1 MESWTNRSNGPSE
14 TGVQT
19 LVEGQCE
26 SKSDNSGPTILVF
39 LKHPLTF
46 LGRPFLL
53 KIQRIA
59 RIKRY
64 TDPLSGPCLAYGN
77 PDQSSFIII

>member
-39 LKHPLTF
+39 LKHPLMF
-46 LGRPFLL
+46 LGRQFFVE
-53 KIQRIA
+53 
-59 RIKRY
+59 
-64 TDPLSGPCLAYGN
+64 N
-77 PDQSSFIII
+77 PTYCANQAVHGSLIGALFGLWES